1 MKNLKQN
8 YIKKPINKFGGIN
21 NDLKLQNMKLNNFC
35 KRQGFTFDFI
45 KQMFEIMPNSKTYT
59 FTVEKERQYA
69 IKVLNVISNLKQK
82 ERDRVLQELNQS
94 IGGLNGKTYS
104 YKWDITIFNFFQ

>member
-1 MKNLKQN
+1 MQ
-8 YIKKPINKFGGIN
+8 KK
-21 NDLKLQNMKLNNFC
+21 
-35 KRQGFTFDFI
+35 GFTFDFI

-82 ERDRVLQELNQS
+82 ERDRVLARAIKLN
-94 IGGLNGKTYS
+94 KV
-104 YKWDITIFNFFQ
+104 